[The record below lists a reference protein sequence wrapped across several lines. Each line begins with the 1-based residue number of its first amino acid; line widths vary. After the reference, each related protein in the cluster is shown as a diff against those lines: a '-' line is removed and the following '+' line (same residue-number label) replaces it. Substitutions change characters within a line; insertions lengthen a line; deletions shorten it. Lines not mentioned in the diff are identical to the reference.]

1 MRKVL
6 QLLPLRADTERSTR
20 FSPANSTQL
29 TQGGSVDPSLKP
41 PVGVT
46 EFEAAAEA
54 VNSEFDSLKPPVGG
68 EFADSLKPPVGSDF
82 SEEAN

>member
-1 MRKVL
+1 M
-6 QLLPLRADTERSTR
+6 
-20 FSPANSTQL
+20 
-29 TQGGSVDPSLKP
+29 DPSLKP

-68 EFADSLKPPVGSDF
+68 EFNDSLKPPVGSDL